1 MKTYIKGNY
10 RDYIYKSEQGYVI
23 GIFKIKETNS
33 EILKDYIEKTIT
45 FTGTFFD
52 LNKND
57 LYTFYGEEFEH
68 PKYGLQFKVTEYER
82 LKPNDKDGIVAFLSS
97 DLFKGIGEK
106 MAKDIVNYLGEDA
119 LDKILENPEC
129 LLQVQKVSSKK
140 AKTIYETLSKYE
152 ESHKVVVYLTELGFN
167 MNDALSLYNVYK
179 QNTILK
185 IEHNIYGILDD
196 IPEISFL
203 KIDEIALRSGTSKKD
218 ERRMQGLLVYMAK
231 TVTFETGNTYFFKEE
246 LKEKME
252 KFLEFS
258 LSLDEYEIYLQAAL
272 DLGKLVLEEDRYSL
286 KEIYDS
292 EEYILKKINILL
304 KRSKEKNKRIET
316 NLKLLEESNGI
327 CYNEEQKEA
336 IQTALENN
344 ITIITGGPG
353 TGKTTI
359 IKAIVDLY
367 TILKDLSYEQQNMD
381 IALLAP
387 TGRASKR
394 MSEATLL
401 PAMTIHRFLKW
412 NKEKNCFSIDEFHKE
427 SAKLVI
433 IDEVS
438 MIDTSLL
445 ASLLKGLMDD
455 VKIIFVGD
463 HDQLPSVGPGNVLK
477 DFIESKKVD
486 TIFLKKLYRQD
497 ENSYITTL
505 ASEIRNG
512 NIRKNF
518 LDMKSDY
525 AFLECRDISK
535 NLKNLC
541 IKMKEKG
548 LDFKNI
554 QVMAP
559 MYAGAFGI
567 DALNKELQ
575 SVWNPKDLSK
585 KEINYGDVCFRE
597 QDKVLQLVNMPE
609 ENVFNGDIGVIT
621 RIDTVDKKNTIFIDF
636 DGNEVSYQAKD
647 FYKIRHG
654 FITSIHKSQ
663 GSEFDMVIMP
673 ISMSYKR
680 MLYKKLIYT
689 GITRAKRKLILLGD
703 KDAFLYATKN
713 EKEQVRKTYL
723 KEKLKR
729 LA

>member
-33 EILKDYIEKTIT
+33 EILKEYVEKTIT
-45 FTGTFFD
+45 FTGTFLE

-57 LYTFYGEEFEH
+57 LYTFYGEEFDH
-68 PKYGLQFKVTEYER
+68 PKYGLQFKVEEYER
-82 LKPNDKDGIVAFLSS
+82 VKPNDKEGIVAFLSS
-97 DLFKGIGEK
+97 NLFKGIGER
-106 MAKDIVNYLGEDA
+106 MAKDIVDYLGEDV
-119 LDKILENPEC
+119 LDRILEEPEC
-129 LLQVQKVSSKK
+129 LYLVPKVSEKK
-140 AKTIYETLSKYE
+140 AKAIYETLSKYE
-152 ESHKVVVYLTELGFN
+152 ESHKVVLYLTELGFN
-167 MNDALSLYNVYK
+167 MNDALVIYNVYK
-179 QNTILK
+179 QNTIMKL
-185 IEHNIYGILDD
+185 EHNLYGIIED

-203 KIDEIALRSGTSKKD
+203 KIDEIALRSGILKKD
-218 ERRMQGLLVYMAK
+218 ERRMQAALFYVAK
-231 TVTFETGNTYFFKEE
+231 AMMYETGNTYFLKEE
-246 LKEKME
+246 LKEKLE
-252 KFLEFS
+252 HFFEFS
-258 LSLDEYEIYLQAAL
+258 LLEEEYEKHLQEAI
-272 DLGKLVLEEDRYSL
+272 DSEKFVLEENRYSL

-292 EEYILKKINILL
+292 EEYILRKVGILL
-304 KRSKEKNKRIET
+304 KRPKENNKKIEG

-327 CYNEEQKEA
+327 CYNDEQKKA
-336 IQTALENN
+336 IKISLENN

-367 TILKDLSYEQQNMD
+367 TILNDLSYEQQNTD

-412 NKEKNCFSIDEFHKE
+412 NKEKNCFLVDEFHKE
-427 SAKLVI
+427 MVKLVI
-433 IDEVS
+433 VDEVS

-445 ASLLKGLMDD
+445 ASLLKGLTDS

-477 DFIESKKVD
+477 DFIESKVVD

-505 ASEIRNG
+505 ASEIREG
-512 NIRKNF
+512 NIRENF

-548 LDFKNI
+548 LDAKNI

-559 MYAGAFGI
+559 MYAGVFGI

-575 SVWNPKDLSK
+575 SVWNPEEPFKREMK
-585 KEINYGDVCFRE
+585 YGDVCFRE

-621 RIDTVDKKNTIFIDF
+621 RIEVVDKKNTIFIDF
-636 DGNEVSYQAKD
+636 DGNEVSYQGKD
-647 FYKIRHG
+647 INKIRHG

-663 GSEFDMVIMP
+663 GSEFDIVIMP

-713 EKEQVRKTYL
+713 EKEQIRNTYL
-723 KEKLKR
+723 KQKLKR
-729 LA
+729 FE